1 MSAFTKTKRGAQS
14 HYPAIPQPY
23 PNQPESTVEVL
34 TALKRVV
41 ETLTGASGPE
51 GAHAVTG
58 NTFGPAVVA
67 AVIAGHLSPSILP
80 FVNPKIVSPIV
91 PPPLQPPPQGL
102 GLSSND
108 VLARISL
115 EVVR

>member
-1 MSAFTKTKRGAQS
+1 MSAFTKKKRGATS
-14 HYPAIPQPY
+14 FYPAIPQPY
-23 PNQPESTVEVL
+23 PNQPESTIEVL

-41 ETLTGASGPE
+41 ETLTGSSGPE

-58 NTFGPAVVA
+58 HTFGAAVVN
-67 AVIAGHLSPSILP
+67 AVITGQLAPAALGL
-80 FVNPKIVSPIV
+80 VNKDIVNPIV
-91 PPPLQPPPQGL
+91 PPPLQPTPQGL